1 MNRLDQQ
8 HGPDEA
14 RPAAGDY
21 FLVVTE
27 DSTWYVST
35 VIAQF
40 IEVCLDDEPR
50 PQWVKFVDLSGS
62 RVRLRLKDIEYICQC
77 TAEQRSA
84 ERVFFHALKQERKA
98 DRFWDDDA

>member
-1 MNRLDQQ
+1 M
-8 HGPDEA
+8 
-14 RPAAGDY
+14 
-21 FLVVTE
+21 
-27 DSTWYVST
+27 ST

-84 ERVFFHALKQERKA
+84 ERVLPRAQAGTEGGSLLG
-98 DRFWDDDA
+98 